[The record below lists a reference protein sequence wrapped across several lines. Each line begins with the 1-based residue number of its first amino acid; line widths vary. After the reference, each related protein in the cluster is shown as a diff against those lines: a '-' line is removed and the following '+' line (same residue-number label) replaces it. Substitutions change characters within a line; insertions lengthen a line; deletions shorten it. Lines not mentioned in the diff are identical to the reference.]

1 MEDRAMKKLIGAV
14 LAAALC
20 ACPAFAQDKKP
31 AEKKAPTD
39 QQKRTADCS
48 RQAADK
54 RLQGRERSQF
64 MSMCMRGEKPM
75 TSK

>member
-1 MEDRAMKKLIGAV
+1 MKIPVAAV
-14 LAAALC
+14 LAVALC

-31 AEKKAPTD
+31 AEKPTE

-48 RQAADK
+48 KQAADK
-54 RLQGRERSQF
+54 HLQGRERSQF

>member
-1 MEDRAMKKLIGAV
+1 MKIPIAAV
-14 LAAALC
+14 LAVALC

-31 AEKKAPTD
+31 AEKPTE

-48 RQAADK
+48 KQAADK
-54 RLQGRERSQF
+54 HLQGRERSQF

>member
-1 MEDRAMKKLIGAV
+1 MEDRAVKKLMGAA

-20 ACPAFAQDKKP
+20 ACPALAQDKKP
-31 AEKKAPTD
+31 AEKPTD

-54 RLQGRERSQF
+54 HLQGRERSQF

-75 TSK
+75 TGK

>member
-1 MEDRAMKKLIGAV
+1 MKTPIAAV

-31 AEKKAPTD
+31 TEKPTE
-39 QQKRTADCS
+39 QQKRTTDCS
-48 RQAADK
+48 KQAADK
-54 RLQGRERSQF
+54 HLQGRERSQF

>member
-1 MEDRAMKKLIGAV
+1 MKRPIAAV

-20 ACPAFAQDKKP
+20 AGPAFAQDKKP
-31 AEKKAPTD
+31 AEKPTE

-54 RLQGRERSQF
+54 HLQGRERSQF
-64 MSMCMRGEKPM
+64 MSMCMRGEKPI

>member
-1 MEDRAMKKLIGAV
+1 MKIPIAAV
-14 LAAALC
+14 LAVALC

-31 AEKKAPTD
+31 AEKPTE

-48 RQAADK
+48 KQAVDK
-54 RLQGRERSQF
+54 HLQGRERSQF

>member
-1 MEDRAMKKLIGAV
+1 MQKLIAAV

-31 AEKKAPTD
+31 TEKPTE

-48 RQAADK
+48 KQAANK
-54 RLQGRERSQF
+54 HLQGRERSQF
-64 MSMCMRGEKPM
+64 MSMCMRGEKPV